1 MLHSHV
7 CCDTFNLWI
16 SHLAKPQQR
25 RHLCTWSAIMLTDHH
40 TGTSVAGLSF
50 RAWVSCESR
59 RPPCE
64 MFFWGV
70 NVEPC
75 ARVSSSVTKWP
86 NVTRV
91 LRTRARGSVNVY
103 CSGCTGSG
111 YRSQRHFSHGLFL
124 SYDNMVRG
132 IQWKKKKQ
140 HSSWEKPKLYRIPDT
155 NPPSRGE
162 KNTDDAKNAHQFL
175 YDRLRHIHS
184 LHGAPIASGGCGGKK
199 KTKNPQNYV
208 VCELCQRGQEYWR
221 RHEG

>member
-132 IQWKKKKQ
+132 IQWKKKTTLLLRKTEAVSDSR
-140 HSSWEKPKLYRIPDT
+140 HKSSQPRREKHRWREKRTSVSVWQAKTYPL
-155 NPPSRGE
+155 PSWCSYSFRG
-162 KNTDDAKNAHQFL
+162 
-175 YDRLRHIHS
+175 LR
-184 LHGAPIASGGCGGKK
+184 G
-199 KTKNPQNYV
+199 
-208 VCELCQRGQEYWR
+208 
-221 RHEG
+221 